1 MSIPLGIKSFLE
13 NSNQN
18 GFGFLTVV
26 VLFYLFV
33 FFLIQFFQHK
43 KSFYLLYSLYALV
56 NAVNLLKY
64 IDGVFFSTFFQSPLG
79 QKIAQSFHFPSQLI
93 GSILFTYFVVEI
105 MQFRREFLKTVR
117 ILDKVY
123 KFLSVV
129 FVIISAVKLL
139 SPKYDP
145 ISYFHVFIWIPAQ
158 YVIFFWVF
166 YRVVK
171 SKLAIKWFILSGMT
185 ALAMSYLILTLFSIE
200 GQDAKYQTLYI
211 FYIGILMESLLF
223 ALAIGLEQKM
233 LYLEKAEV
241 QKKYIL
247 QLEENHSIKE
257 SINRTLQDE
266 LLQSREEIENITAK
280 AQLERT
286 EKLMVKFENRF
297 AQLRLDALRSQMNPH
312 FIFNALNSIKS
323 YFIENNQEKAIFYL
337 TKFSKLIRT
346 ILENSREDQIPLS
359 EELETLKIYVA
370 IESDRFDNHIDFEVA
385 VDESITAEEVMVPA
399 LFLQPFVENS
409 IWHGLSTKKG
419 EKKIVILVDQM
430 ENHDDLTI
438 IIEDNGIGRK
448 ESELKKM
455 ESPFEKQSIGL
466 SLTADRLDLF
476 TKKTGK
482 RYRYHIMD
490 LLDQNTGEPAGTKVT
505 IELPKIVDQQNT

>member
-1 MSIPLGIKSFLE
+1 MSILLGVQSFLE
-13 NSNQN
+13 NSNEN

-26 VLFYLFV
+26 VLFYLFI

-43 KSFYLLYSLYALV
+43 KLFYLLYSLYALV
-56 NAVNLLKY
+56 NALNLLKY
-64 IDGVFFSTFFQSPLG
+64 IDGVFFSNFFQSQLG
-79 QKIAQSFHFPSQLI
+79 QQLAQNFHFPSQLI

-105 MQFRREFLKTVR
+105 MQFRKEFKKTIR
-117 ILDKVY
+117 LLDKVY
-123 KFLSVV
+123 LFLSV
-129 FVIISAVKLL
+129 FFMIIWAIKFLH
-139 SPKYDP
+139 PNNGP
-145 ISYFHVFIWIPAQ
+145 ISFFHVFVWIPAQ

-166 YRVVK
+166 YKVVK
-171 SKLAIKWFILSGMT
+171 SRLAIKWFILSGMT
-185 ALAMSYLILTLFSIE
+185 ALAISYLILTLFSIE
-200 GQDAKYQTLYI
+200 SQDAKYETLYI

-247 QLEENHSIKE
+247 QLEENQSIKE

-323 YFIENNQEKAIFYL
+323 YFIENNREKAIFYL

-346 ILENSREDQIPLS
+346 ILENSREDQITLL
-359 EELETLKIYVA
+359 EELDTLKIYVA
-370 IESDRFDNHIDFEVA
+370 IESDRFDNNIEFEVV
-385 VDESITAEEVMVPA
+385 VDDSINAERVMVPA

-419 EKKIVILVDQM
+419 EKKIAIRVVPFKNEAAIQ
-430 ENHDDLTI
+430 I
-438 IIEDNGIGRK
+438 FIEDNGVGRK

-455 ESPFEKQSIGL
+455 ESPFKKQSIGL

-482 RYRYHIMD
+482 PYRYEIVD
-490 LLDQNTGEPAGTKVT
+490 LYEEMTGKGTGTKVI
-505 IELPKIVDQQNT
+505 IELPEIYSK